1 MCLYVFQIIV
11 AVIYTAIR
19 YKNDPSILDHYEDG
33 EFGEKAKLEILRRK
47 KEQIQYTEQ
56 EELERVGVNIQFS
69 TWILKL

>member
-1 MCLYVFQIIV
+1 MFLQIIL

-47 KEQIQYTEQ
+47 KEQVQYTEQ
-56 EELERVGVNIQFS
+56 EELERVRIIIFE
-69 TWILKL
+69 TI